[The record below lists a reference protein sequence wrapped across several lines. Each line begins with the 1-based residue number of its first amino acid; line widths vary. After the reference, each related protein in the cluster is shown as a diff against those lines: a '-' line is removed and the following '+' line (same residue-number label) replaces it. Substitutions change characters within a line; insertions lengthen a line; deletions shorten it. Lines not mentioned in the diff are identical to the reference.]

1 VFAVYPG
8 RYRSIDILNH
18 SARVGPHV
26 IIRLRRWTCSPP
38 YSFRLCSP
46 GVTLAPKMLVMSETI
61 RDSESS
67 KKTREHAPHEPDC
80 AKLLEL
86 VKQINALMT
95 EEERRKQQLLF
106 GPPRKF

>member
-1 VFAVYPG
+1 
-8 RYRSIDILNH
+8 
-18 SARVGPHV
+18 
-26 IIRLRRWTCSPP
+26 
-38 YSFRLCSP
+38 
-46 GVTLAPKMLVMSETI
+46 MLVMSETI
-61 RDSESS
+61 RNSESS